1 MTSGTLYGIGVGP
14 GDPEWITVKASR
26 ILAEC
31 RCVYAPRSAA
41 AAEGVALGI
50 ARRWLRPDA
59 VVHELD
65 FPMTAAE
72 AVLHESWQAAARQ
85 VRETLSAGEDCC
97 FLTLGDPLLY
107 STYVYLL
114 RELRALE
121 PGVRIVTVPGIPA
134 MSAAAALTN
143 FPIGQGKELVT
154 IVPAADDLDQ
164 FRAALERGGTVVLMK
179 IGRRL
184 QNVLD
189 ELDRLG
195 LTDRAV
201 LVSRA
206 GMAQERIETDLG
218 RLRDAPEEMGYLSV
232 LLVHAK
238 PQAENRP

>member
-1 MTSGTLYGIGVGP
+1 
-14 GDPEWITVKASR
+14 
-26 ILAEC
+26 
-31 RCVYAPRSAA
+31 
-41 AAEGVALGI
+41 
-50 ARRWLRPDA
+50 
-59 VVHELD
+59 
-65 FPMTAAE
+65 
-72 AVLHESWQAAARQ
+72 
-85 VRETLSAGEDCC
+85 
-97 FLTLGDPLLY
+97 
-107 STYVYLL
+107 
-114 RELRALE
+114 
-121 PGVRIVTVPGIPA
+121 
-134 MSAAAALTN
+134 
-143 FPIGQGKELVT
+143 
-154 IVPAADDLDQ
+154 
-164 FRAALERGGTVVLMK
+164 MK